1 MKRNTIP
8 RTTSAAAATTSAAV
22 RQPRV
27 STTPASSGRKTSC
40 PVALAAESAPRTTPR
55 FSSNH
60 RVATIA
66 ASTIDVTPV
75 PVPTSTPH
83 SSISCHSACM
93 RAEAAIEAASSS
105 RAPSTTRR
113 SPQRSITAAANGPIK
128 PNRAML
134 TATAAEITARL
145 HPNSLSSG
153 TMNSPGV
160 ARTPAVMSSTTK
172 VTAAITH
179 A

>member
-1 MKRNTIP
+1 MTKTAR
-8 RTTSAAAATTSAAV
+8 AAAATTSAAV

-27 STTPASSGRKTSC
+27 STIPASSGRNTSC
-40 PVALAAESAPRTTPR
+40 PVALAAESAPSTTPR
-55 FSSNH
+55 FWSNQ

-75 PVPTSTPH
+75 PAPTSTPH

-93 RAEAAIEAASSS
+93 RVEAATEAASSS
-105 RAPSTTRR
+105 SAPSTTRR
-113 SPQRSITAAANGPIK
+113 SPQRSITAAANGPINPK
-128 PNRAML
+128 SAML
-134 TATAAEITARL
+134 TATAAEMTARL
-145 HPNSLSSG
+145 QPNSPSSG
-153 TMNSPGV
+153 TMNRPGV
-160 ARTPAVMSSTTK
+160 ARTPAVISRITN